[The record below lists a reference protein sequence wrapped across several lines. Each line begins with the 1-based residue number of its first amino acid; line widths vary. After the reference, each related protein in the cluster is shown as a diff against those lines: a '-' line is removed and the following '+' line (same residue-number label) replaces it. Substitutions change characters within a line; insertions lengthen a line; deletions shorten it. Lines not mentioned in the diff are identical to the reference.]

1 MGYKIAIDG
10 PSGAGKGC
18 VAKSLSDKL
27 GILNIDTGAM
37 YRAFSLYCKQ
47 TNVDVENE
55 SKVKEIISCVDINLQ
70 PGNNGLKVILNGE
83 DVSGDIRNEQIGM
96 IAAKVSIIPEVREYM
111 KQKQRNLA
119 GNHNV
124 VAEGR
129 DIGSVVFPDA
139 DLKIYLTAD
148 VETRA
153 HRRHKDLLLKNK
165 DIKFEQVLEDIKRR
179 DESDRTRKISPLIK
193 TEDMIEIDNTNLSKE
208 QVVEKVLQL
217 VARKG
222 LVKKF
227 D

>member
-1 MGYKIAIDG
+1 VGYKIAIDG

-18 VAKSLSDKL
+18 VAKSLSERL

-37 YRAFSLYCKQ
+37 YRAFALYCKQ
-47 TNVDVENE
+47 KNIDVEDE
-55 SKVKEIISCVDINLQ
+55 VKVKEIIGKVNINLE
-70 PGNNGLKVILNGE
+70 PGDNALKVILNGE

-96 IAAKVSIIPEVREYM
+96 LAAKVSVVPEVREYM
-111 KQKQRNLA
+111 KQKQRALA

-124 VAEGR
+124 VTEGR

-139 DLKIYLTAD
+139 ELKIYLTAD

-153 HRRHKDLLLKNK
+153 RRRHKDLLLKNK
-165 DIKFEQVLEDIKRR
+165 DITFEQVLRDIKRR
-179 DESDRTRKISPLIK
+179 DESDKTRTISPLIK
-193 TEDMIEIDNTNLSKE
+193 TEDMIEIDNTSLSKE
-208 QVVEKVLQL
+208 QVVEKVLEQ

-222 LVKKF
+222 LVKDF

>member
-1 MGYKIAIDG
+1 MGYKISIDG

-18 VAKSLSDKL
+18 VAKSLSDRL

-37 YRAFSLYCKQ
+37 YRAFALYCKQ
-47 TNVDVENE
+47 TNVDVEDE
-55 SKVKEIISCVDINLQ
+55 LKVKQALGNVDINLEPCIQ
-70 PGNNGLKVILNGE
+70 GIRVLLNGS
-83 DVSGDIRNEQIGM
+83 DVSKDIRNEQIGLM
-96 IAAKVSIIPEVREYM
+96 ASKVSTIGIVREYM
-111 KQKQRNLA
+111 KKKQISLA

-129 DIGSVVFPDA
+129 DIGSIVFPDA
-139 DLKIYLTAD
+139 ELKIYLTAD

-153 HRRHKDLLLKNK
+153 YRRYKDLLEKNK
-165 DIKFEQVLEDIKRR
+165 DVTFEQVLEDIKRR
-179 DESDRTRKISPLIK
+179 DASDKTRKISPLVK

-208 QVVEKVLQL
+208 QVIEIVLEL

-222 LVKKF
+222 LVKI